1 MSAAAEP
8 LPAQL
13 PLPGGKEDAVVR
25 VHPITTGTALYPE
38 DAFYARGGRL
48 AGLHALGVGSKK
60 GEIPIPTYIV
70 EHPGAGLCLIDTGF
84 HASLAVDPKKNLGPV
99 LGRLFSPR
107 MERDDGMPD
116 QLRARG

>member
-48 AGLHALGVGSKK
+48 AGLHSLGVGSKK
-60 GEIPIPTYIV
+60 IEIPIPAFAV
-70 EHPGAGLCLIDTGF
+70 DPPGAGLGRVDTGF
-84 HASLAVDPKKNLGPV
+84 HASLAVDPKANMGPI
-99 LGRLFSPR
+99 LGRLFNPR
-107 MERDDGMPD
+107 MGPD
-116 QLRARG
+116 